1 MKKISKYN
9 KIISANWK
17 MNGSLN
23 LIKAYEK
30 YLLNKKNSIKNNK
43 ALIICPPYP
52 FIHFINNI
60 CRKLENIY
68 TGSQDCSI
76 ELDNS
81 RTGEVSASIIKNIGS
96 DFIILGHSERRL
108 IKKESNKTIS
118 KKVEIA
124 LNNNLIPIVCVG
136 ETIFEKNKLKTKHV
150 IKKQIENSLTTS
162 CNPENTII
170 AYEPVWAIGSGKIP
184 SIGETEF
191 IHEFIHK
198 ILISKFKLK
207 KDSKKFKI
215 LYGGSVKSTNSK
227 EFLNSKLIDG
237 VLLGGSSLN
246 IKELHKIINF
256 DRN

>member
-81 RTGEVSASIIKNIGS
+81 RTGLVIEV
-96 DFIILGHSERRL
+96 
-108 IKKESNKTIS
+108 
-118 KKVEIA
+118 KVP
-124 LNNNLIPIVCVG
+124 NG
-136 ETIFEKNKLKTKHV
+136 
-150 IKKQIENSLTTS
+150 
-162 CNPENTII
+162 
-170 AYEPVWAIGSGKIP
+170 
-184 SIGETEF
+184 
-191 IHEFIHK
+191 
-198 ILISKFKLK
+198 
-207 KDSKKFKI
+207 
-215 LYGGSVKSTNSK
+215 
-227 EFLNSKLIDG
+227 
-237 VLLGGSSLN
+237 LLFGPRDWGPG
-246 IKELHKIINF
+246 
-256 DRN
+256 RNEVF